1 MGDQRVEIF
10 LFFIYSKAWVVTFCI
25 LQTQDHFTKSQVFQ
39 AVIWVFF
46 FFNSLVSSYML
57 YSDIFNSS
65 VAYYFESSSE
75 FCHQLSHFLSF
86 WILSLLIP
94 GSYDQKLLNC
104 LLHPSLQ
111 KGTSCLFMNC
121 SHVTDLANSLLSF
134 PLGLWV
140 FRGHQIFLSESLWVS
155 FYILVILFWLISNTK
170 LQEVPVCL
178 LSRLIHQLFTFISFG
193 SLFFSLPS
201 LHAHV
206 HTYIHTHARGYI
218 LTHIILFKSLGNKLG
233 TCKHFCVV
241 SKEILLCSHSTILKS
256 RTF

>member
-1 MGDQRVEIF
+1 
-10 LFFIYSKAWVVTFCI
+10 
-25 LQTQDHFTKSQVFQ
+25 
-39 AVIWVFF
+39 
-46 FFNSLVSSYML
+46 ML

-75 FCHQLSHFLSF
+75 FCHRLSHFLSF

-104 LLHPSLQ
+104 LLHAFLQ
-111 KGTSCLFMNC
+111 KGTSCLFMNY

-155 FYILVILFWLISNTK
+155 FYFLVILFWLISNTK

-178 LSRLIHQLFTFISFG
+178 LSRLTHRLFTFISFG

-201 LHAHV
+201 LLTHV
-206 HTYIHTHARGYI
+206 HIYTHTRTGVYTYPH
-218 LTHIILFKSLGNKLG
+218 
-233 TCKHFCVV
+233 
-241 SKEILLCSHSTILKS
+241 HS
-256 RTF
+256 F